1 MFEVR
6 RKCWDDGPVTPA
18 ETSGVVAVSTAD
30 RLRAAAEALLLEK
43 GHEATS
49 LRDITERAGANVAAV
64 SYHFG
69 SKDALLARV
78 YGEVLTEAAAMQ
90 RSRLEALPEAAS
102 LEELVRAWLAPA
114 LDPETTERET
124 RVWALIHRG
133 VAEAAPGMLESL
145 PSLAD
150 TVEEHLITRLAAH
163 LPHLDRAELM
173 LRHDAVLAAI
183 GGLIGSSSL
192 SGPSIAGEGRERSD
206 MLVAWV
212 AGGLRAPSAR
222 SAVS

>member
-1 MFEVR
+1 M
-6 RKCWDDGPVTPA
+6 TPA

-114 LDPETTERET
+114 IDPETTERET
-124 RVWALIHRG
+124 RN
-133 VAEAAPGMLESL
+133 
-145 PSLAD
+145 
-150 TVEEHLITRLAAH
+150 
-163 LPHLDRAELM
+163 
-173 LRHDAVLAAI
+173 
-183 GGLIGSSSL
+183 
-192 SGPSIAGEGRERSD
+192 
-206 MLVAWV
+206 
-212 AGGLRAPSAR
+212 
-222 SAVS
+222 